1 MEAQPYQL
9 LPEHIEFR
17 KVVREFVMDKVAP
30 RAAEIDATGEYPH
43 DLHAEFVKADLL
55 SVLFPEEHGGAGADA
70 ISQAILVEEV
80 ARICAST
87 SMIPILSKLGTL
99 PILLAGTDD
108 QKDQWFPKVITGEAQ
123 AAYALTEAEAGSDPA
138 SMRTRAVR
146 DGDEYVLNGS
156 KRFISNAGVA
166 TVYTVLAKTDA
177 EAGAR
182 GVTCFIVPA
191 DTAGFEVVGYEDK
204 MGLKGSPT
212 GELSFDDA
220 RIPVA
225 NRVGEEGEGFA
236 IAMRTLDFSRPGVAA
251 QALGIAQG
259 AFDAAVE
266 YAKQRQQFGKPI
278 IQHQAVAFMLADMK
292 MKTDA
297 ARHLVYDAHAA
308 LDRNDADLTTAAA
321 VAKCF
326 ASDVAMEVT
335 TDAVQVFGGY
345 GYIKDFPVE
354 RYMRDAKITQ
364 LYEGT
369 NQIQRLVISR
379 RLAGR

>member
-9 LPEHIEFR
+9 LSEQEDFR

-30 RAAEIDATGEYPH
+30 RAAEIDATGQYPA
-43 DLHAEFVKADLL
+43 DLEAEFVKADLL
-55 SVLFPEEHGGAGADA
+55 SVLFPEEYGGAGADA

-80 ARICAST
+80 SRVCAST
-87 SMIPILSKLGTL
+87 SMIPILAKLGML
-99 PILLAGTDD
+99 PVFIAGSDE
-108 QKDQWFPKVITGEAQ
+108 QKAEWFPRVMSGEVK
-123 AAYALTEAEAGSDPA
+123 AAYALTEPEAGSDPA
-138 SMRTRAVR
+138 SMRTRAER
-146 DGDEYVLNGS
+146 DGDTYVLNGG

-166 TVYTVLAKTDA
+166 GVYTVLAKTDPS
-177 EAGAR
+177 AGAR
-182 GVTCFIVPA
+182 GVSCFIVPA
-191 DTAGFEVVGYEDK
+191 DTPGFEVVGYEDK
-204 MGLKGSPT
+204 MGLRGSPT

-220 RIPVA
+220 RIPA
-225 NRVGEEGEGFA
+225 ENLVGQEGEGFS
-236 IAMRTLDFSRPGVAA
+236 IAMRTLDSSRPGVAA

-259 AFDAAVE
+259 AFDAALD
-266 YAKQRQQFGKPI
+266 YAKQRRQFGKPI
-278 IQHQAVAFMLADMK
+278 IEHQAVGFMLADMK

-308 LDRNDADLTTAAA
+308 LDRNDPELSMQAA
-321 VAKCF
+321 VAKCY

-345 GYIKDFPVE
+345 GYVKDFPVE

-379 RLAGR
+379 RLAGK